1 MGIGICLF
9 LHWENGISTA
19 GTGISVRKKSQ
30 NGNGIGV
37 LLAYQWDRDTGLG
50 NGIGNPPS
58 GASFFSWVEI
68 VDELLNSVW
77 SQLPWVF
84 QFRSL

>member
-9 LHWENGISTA
+9 LHWENGISVA

-50 NGIGNPPS
+50 NGIGNPPFRTL
-58 GASFFSWVEI
+58 FFFMGR
-68 VDELLNSVW
+68 D
-77 SQLPWVF
+77 
-84 QFRSL
+84 R